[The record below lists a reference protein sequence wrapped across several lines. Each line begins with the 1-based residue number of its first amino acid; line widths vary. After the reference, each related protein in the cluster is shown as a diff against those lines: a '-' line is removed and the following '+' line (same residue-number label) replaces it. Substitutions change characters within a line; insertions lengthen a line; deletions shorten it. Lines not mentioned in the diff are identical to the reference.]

1 MASQPC
7 LPVLPYGNP
16 STLSGLSETSSFHSS
31 PESFIA
37 SRILAF
43 QASNPSLA
51 DLRTPIRAKIL
62 NRNVAVISSYSHV
75 RQLLCEEEKT
85 SCLSAGKAYAE
96 LMGPFF
102 PPPNLL
108 LADPP
113 AHAPMKGAWRTRMAS
128 LSAEIRPM
136 IRKIVVEYFRGFE
149 SGSTIDLYESMKELS
164 WRLILGMFTAAYEKD
179 AADIQALQEDILRGQ
194 FSLFPVTISAGLWR
208 SPRAKGKA
216 ARKKLQTLLKS
227 RAQEGRKG
235 CPFVTNSVTETEDVA
250 NHLILFTSSLAVKS
264 LASLLTATLLNL
276 FLYLE
281 PGRNDDDT
289 HATRIL
295 SLKDSNVRSRLLRNM
310 ILETER
316 LSPPVVG
323 VMRRITQD
331 MVLSSTQEQ
340 IQDTLLLKDWDVWL
354 YFVGA
359 TRDSAVFGDEAD
371 LFRPGKHFE
380 LTGHGSGAGYG
391 FAYGAGPKSCLGEEL
406 MREVVT
412 TVATTCLGSDS
423 QDEEGTKTMIQ
434 LQGNH
439 KDIPKGVQGW
449 LGWQRNVKPE
459 EWARDMKQLPT
470 QRPLKAVMVK
480 LVHNLGTES

>member
-1 MASQPC
+1 MASRPC
-7 LPVLPYGNP
+7 LPVLPYGNS

-37 SRILAF
+37 SRVIAF

-51 DLRTPIRAKIL
+51 DLRSPIRAKIL
-62 NRNVAVISSYSHV
+62 NRNVAVISSYCHV
-75 RQLLCEEEKT
+75 RQLLCDEERT
-85 SCLSAGKAYAE
+85 SCLSAGEAYAE

-108 LADPP
+108 LADSP
-113 AHAPMKGAWRTRMAS
+113 AHAPMKTTWRTRMAS
-128 LSAEIRPM
+128 LPAEMRPM
-136 IRKIVVEYFRGFE
+136 IQKSVVEYFRGFR

-164 WRLILGMFTAAYEKD
+164 WRLILGIFMAASERD
-179 AADIQALQEDILRGQ
+179 AAEIQALQEDILRGQ
-194 FSLFPVTISAGLWR
+194 FSLFPVTISAGIWR

-216 ARKKLQTLLKS
+216 ARKKLLTLLKA
-227 RAQEGRKG
+227 RAQGGRKG
-235 CPFVTNSVTETEDVA
+235 CPFVTNSVTETDDVA

-264 LASLLTATLLNL
+264 LASLVTATFLNL
-276 FLYLE
+276 FIYLE

-289 HATRIL
+289 NATRIT
-295 SLKDSNVRSRLLRNM
+295 SFKDSNVRSELLRN
-310 ILETER
+310 ILLETER

-331 MVLSSTQEQ
+331 MILSSVQEQ

-359 TRDSAVFGDEAD
+359 SRDPAVFGDEAD
-371 LFRPGKHFE
+371 LLRPGKHFE

-406 MREVVT
+406 MRQIVT
-412 TVATTCLGSDS
+412 TVAMTCLGSDS
-423 QDEEGTKTMIQ
+423 QDEGGTQTMIQ

-449 LGWQRNVKPE
+449 LGWQGNVKPE

-470 QRPLKAVMVK
+470 QRPQKAVMVE
-480 LVHNLGTES
+480 LVHNLGAES